1 MDLRAP
7 DASLSRDLRFVDRI
21 HWMRTLGAALSGIAV
36 GTVLYGLDGPAW
48 AWALLAANAF
58 LWPHFAWWR
67 ARRSGDPRAAELGNF
82 VVDAIN
88 GGAWIAVM
96 QFNLVPSAVLLTL
109 LTVDKIGV
117 AGWRFA
123 ARTTPALVL
132 ACLLVS
138 ALLGFPVR
146 IHSSLADALG
156 SLPFLFGFS
165 IALALLTHA
174 MAHRVARQN
183 RQLERLN
190 RMDVLTTLPNRRH
203 WNQALTTELARHTRA
218 RRPAVLLLIDVDNF
232 KEVNDV
238 HGHAAGDEVLRCIA
252 DVLRASV
259 RDIDTAARHGGD
271 EFGVLL
277 AETDLRGAA
286 IVAER
291 IRTGFLAARPAAAA
305 QQNCTLSIGMAEAD
319 WLVLTTDEWMLRADA
334 ALYRAKDAGRN
345 RIEAHG
351 AEAVRAG

>member
-1 MDLRAP
+1 MDLQTP
-7 DASLSRDLRFVDRI
+7 DTSVSRELRFVDRI

-36 GTVLYGLDGPAW
+36 GTVLHGLDAAAW
-48 AWALLAANAF
+48 AWVLLAFNVL
-58 LWPHFAWWR
+58 LWPHLAWWR
-67 ARRSGDPRAAELGNF
+67 ARRSADPRRAELGNL
-82 VVDAIN
+82 VIDAAN
-88 GGAWIAVM
+88 GGAWIAIM

-123 ARTTPALVL
+123 ARTTPVMVV

-146 IHSSLADALG
+146 IDGSLADAMG
-156 SLPFLFGFS
+156 VLPFLFGYS
-165 IALALLTHA
+165 LALAMLTHA
-174 MAHRVARQN
+174 MGHRVARQN

-190 RMDVLTTLPNRRH
+190 RMDVLTALPNRRH
-203 WNQALTTELARHTRA
+203 WNQALRAELARHTRT

-232 KEVNDV
+232 KEVNDA

-286 IVAER
+286 AVAER
-291 IRTGFLAARPAAAA
+291 IRTGFLAARPSAAA
-305 QQNCTLSIGMAEAD
+305 QEGCTLSIGMAEAD
-319 WLVLTTDEWMLRADA
+319 WLVLTADEWMRRADA
-334 ALYRAKDAGRN
+334 AMYRAKDAGRN
-345 RIEAHG
+345 RIEAHT
-351 AEAVRAG
+351 AEYAPRD